1 MSIMSGVELIGLIA
15 ALPGLVELVKTA
27 ASTTKQLISYKTFRK
42 ETTDLLNQLVSI
54 EAILHDI
61 LTKFKATSLSQDRTA
76 LLLSATTA
84 LKEDLVSLNNLLN
97 TRASLKEG
105 SKLLQRAC
113 LFASGF
119 DRKIKQYR
127 ERLERT
133 KSSLTLAIAEG
144 ERTFIVIIQFIWLIL
159 QRNPIHISDKHT
171 P

>member
-1 MSIMSGVELIGLIA
+1 MSGVELIGLIA

-54 EAILHDI
+54 EAILNDI
-61 LTKFKATSLSQDRTA
+61 LTKFKATSLSQDRIA

-84 LKEDLVSLNNLLN
+84 LKDDLVSLNDFLN
-97 TRASLKEG
+97 TRASLKES
-105 SKLLQRAC
+105 SKLLQRIR
-113 LFASGF
+113 LLASGF

-144 ERTFIVIIQFIWLIL
+144 ETTFTVTINSFG
-159 QRNPIHISDKHT
+159 
-171 P
+171 